1 MATNTRK
8 PANSTAAK
16 AKARSAKVPQDRQTA
31 SNDVESTLID
41 YNYHG
46 TVYQIDTDDFD
57 DMEFIATLQTN
68 YIQALRSLLGREQ
81 YETLIQQFKDEDPKG
96 TGKARVSVMKE
107 FFDDLQEYVGP
118 LGG

>member
-8 PANSTAAK
+8 PNNTAAK

-31 SNDVESTLID
+31 SDDVESTIVD

-57 DMEFIATLQTN
+57 DVEFIDQLQN
-68 YIQALRSLLGREQ
+68 SLNRGLRTLLGAEQ
-81 YETLIQQFKDEDPKG
+81 HKVLIQQFKDEDPSGK
-96 TGKARVSVMKE
+96 GKARVTTMQE
-107 FFDDLQEYVGP
+107 FFEDLQEHMSP

>member
-8 PANSTAAK
+8 PNNTAAK

-31 SNDVESTLID
+31 SNDVESTIVD

-57 DMEFIATLQTN
+57 DIEFITTLQTN
-68 YIQALRSLLGREQ
+68 YIQALRELLGREQ
-81 YETLIQQFKDEDPKG
+81 HDALMQQFKDEDPSGK
-96 TGKARVSVMKE
+96 GKARISVMKE
-107 FFDDLQEYVGP
+107 FFEDLQETVGP